1 MNLKNLYWSWNNA
14 VGDKFC
20 NDVIK
25 FASTLKK
32 RQAFTIDP
40 KLGPVARDEWRK
52 SKIIWL
58 NENWIYKEL
67 LKYISLANKNAGYNF
82 VLKEAEPIQYTR
94 YDSDNYY
101 HWHIDQ
107 TLESDKPDSRKMSI
121 CINLTDPNEFEGGD
135 FWVSKPHVV
144 ADKTEKIRLDF
155 MRKRGSAVVFPSF
168 VFHRVAPVTK
178 GTRHSL
184 VCWVRGPLWT

>member
-14 VGDKFC
+14 VGNKFC

-107 TLESDKPDSRKMSI
+107 TLESNKSDSRKMSI
-121 CINLTDPNEFEGGD
+121 CINLTDPDEFEGGD

>member
-1 MNLKNLYWSWNNA
+1 MCNLYIIFI
-14 VGDKFC
+14 FC
-20 NDVIK
+20 INK
-25 FASTLKK
+25 KERKHEFKEFTLKK

-121 CINLTDPNEFEGGD
+121 CINLTDPDEFEGGD

>member
-14 VGDKFC
+14 VGNKFC

-107 TLESDKPDSRKMSI
+107 TLESNKPDSRKMSI
-121 CINLTDPNEFEGGD
+121 CINLTDPDEFEGGD

>member
-14 VGDKFC
+14 VGNKFC

-107 TLESDKPDSRKMSI
+107 TLESNKPDSRKMSI
-121 CINLTDPNEFEGGD
+121 CINLTDPDEFEGGD

-168 VFHRVAPVTK
+168 VFPRVAPVTK

>member
-14 VGDKFC
+14 VGNKFC

-58 NENWIYKEL
+58 NENWIYKEN
-67 LKYISLANKNAGYNF
+67 KYYVK
-82 VLKEAEPIQYTR
+82 V
-94 YDSDNYY
+94 
-101 HWHIDQ
+101 
-107 TLESDKPDSRKMSI
+107 
-121 CINLTDPNEFEGGD
+121 
-135 FWVSKPHVV
+135 
-144 ADKTEKIRLDF
+144 
-155 MRKRGSAVVFPSF
+155 
-168 VFHRVAPVTK
+168 
-178 GTRHSL
+178 
-184 VCWVRGPLWT
+184 